1 MNVIPE
7 NAGDLARKNTI
18 VPLPVLPLNEK
29 NIQILD
35 HYEDTIS
42 HLFEEASSPVQ
53 KVHVGEDL
61 LTRERFTGAKGL
73 RSSCATE
80 KERFDHL
87 HPITFEIVIV

>member
-1 MNVIPE
+1 MLFLKMQVIWPE
-7 NAGDLARKNTI
+7 KT
-18 VPLPVLPLNEK
+18 PLYRYPFCLLMSK

-35 HYEDTIS
+35 HYKDTIS
-42 HLFEEASSPVQ
+42 HLLEEASSPVQ

-73 RSSCATE
+73 RSGCATE